1 MSIPILWLGLG
12 FLGQTLFSC
21 RFLIQWLASERVKRS
36 VVPVS
41 FWVFSLAGGITLLAY
56 ALYRRDPV
64 FIFGQVS
71 GLFIYVRN
79 LVLIYRER
87 QQLVS

>member
-1 MSIPILWLGLG
+1 MSVHMLWLSLG
-12 FLGQTLFSC
+12 FLGQALFSC

-41 FWVFSLAGGITLLAY
+41 FWVFSLAGGIILLAY
-56 ALYRRDPV
+56 ALYRKDPV

-79 LVLIYRER
+79 LILIYRER
-87 QQLVS
+87 RHPTP